1 MQVEQPEASSSKP
14 KPPPIVDFT
23 SGVIAGAAGLVV
35 GQPFDVVKVRYQT
48 PEFAGRYASTF
59 GAFGAIVREEKVHG
73 LFKGVLSPMAGIAFI
88 NGVVFSSYSLFMRLQ
103 LPRENGGEPSLG
115 QICLA
120 GAGSGV
126 IGALLTC
133 PTELIKVGAAP
144 RLRNH
149 VPARMMARLRDA
161 MTADRALTSLADP
174 SAVRSATPRSLH
186 TRRGAVHHPHR
197 WLSGALSG
205 FHRDS
210 TAGSGIW
217 TVLLH
222 KPAPPPSSSVGSRRH
237 HHESLIEEA
246 EEELGSLGWAELMT
260 AGGLAGVTA
269 WVATFP
275 FDVFKTRLQ
284 AASWDES
291 NGTVRRANDGL
302 WRVAVD
308 AVRREGWRVMF
319 AGLGPTLIRAVPVNM
334 VVFVTF
340 EACVSALSR

>member
-1 MQVEQPEASSSKP
+1 MQSEQPEASSSKP

-23 SGVIAGAAGLVV
+23 SGVIAGAAGLIV

-73 LFKGVLSPMAGIAFI
+73 LFKGVLSPMI

-133 PTELIKVGAAP
+133 PTELIKIRQQSAP
-144 RLRNH
+144 PHLDPSTLDVVRSIIRTDGFRGLYRGFT
-149 VPARMMARLRDA
+149 ATALRD
-161 MTADRALTSLADP
+161 LGYGPYFCTSQ
-174 SAVRSATPRSLH
+174 
-186 TRRGAVHHPHR
+186 
-197 WLSGALSG
+197 
-205 FHRDS
+205 
-210 TAGSGIW
+210 
-217 TVLLH
+217 

-291 NGTVRRANDGL
+291 NGTVRRANNGL

-308 AVRREGWRVMF
+308 AVRKEGWKVMF